1 MKRFFIAVLTCALA
15 LPAFATGVEE
25 EEATYQVQIMLID
38 GHDGLWDLTPTE
50 NTTPTA
56 EQPIVRTA
64 MATLKAEFEEMHPD
78 TEIVFLRY
86 PPMDR
91 AGLSQWY
98 ATKRANDDLPQIGI
112 DPLLTQMEG
121 GTTPEWWVNL
131 APYLEAPN
139 PFVPGNERWLD
150 LLNTGDPAFWFQWFQ
165 DTWTNDPNPD
175 NRYMFPLSMEPFGQF
190 FIVNRAAF
198 EDAGLDPDME
208 LGGYGDLIA
217 VWQQLQ
223 EAGYIP
229 YLPQHPVVI
238 AAHLTIHPIMADS
251 LIAAASLPMA
261 WRVPGGRMR
270 DGVQREETIRAYQ
283 QNELLTA
290 NDPRAVAWWRYAKE
304 MAGYY
309 APGWDTLDAD
319 QKLSLWRSGK
329 VAMKGAFAKDVSADI
344 NDPQRPFDIGIMSIP
359 VIQPEEEPLVST
371 TATPIVNAG
380 IAYQGDFMWVG
391 KPMVGVM
398 ADATEDPELLDR
410 TIKWLQFITTP
421 EANELYINEA
431 GNLIPSVQGAAYPPG
446 FEIVADIPSPG
457 AWSIVVRAPGRAIEE
472 MAVGAPPLGTDAE
485 AESKMTRLSI
495 QYRNDQISEEEFH
508 EEWRKIQE
516 ANVERALAQYGYD
529 TSKW

>member
-1 MKRFFIAVLTCALA
+1 MKRFFIAVLICALA
-15 LPAFATGVEE
+15 LPVFATGVEE

-223 EAGYIP
+223 EGR
-229 YLPQHPVVI
+229 LHPVP
-238 AAHLTIHPIMADS
+238 AATQRGHRRAPDHPPDHGRLPHRGGVAVDGMAGARR
-251 LIAAASLPMA
+251 AACATASN
-261 WRVPGGRMR
+261 GRR
-270 DGVQREETIRAYQ
+270 PSAPFSR
-283 QNELLTA
+283 NELLTA
-290 NDPRAVAWWRYAKE
+290 NDPR
-304 MAGYY
+304 M
-309 APGWDTLDAD
+309 P
-319 QKLSLWRSGK
+319 
-329 VAMKGAFAKDVSADI
+329 
-344 NDPQRPFDIGIMSIP
+344 
-359 VIQPEEEPLVST
+359 
-371 TATPIVNAG
+371 
-380 IAYQGDFMWVG
+380 
-391 KPMVGVM
+391 
-398 ADATEDPELLDR
+398 
-410 TIKWLQFITTP
+410 
-421 EANELYINEA
+421 
-431 GNLIPSVQGAAYPPG
+431 
-446 FEIVADIPSPG
+446 
-457 AWSIVVRAPGRAIEE
+457 
-472 MAVGAPPLGTDAE
+472 
-485 AESKMTRLSI
+485 
-495 QYRNDQISEEEFH
+495 
-508 EEWRKIQE
+508 
-516 ANVERALAQYGYD
+516 
-529 TSKW
+529 